1 MVINSQRR
9 MSILRQFREGQLD
22 ILVATD
28 VAARGLDIS
37 GVTHVYNYD
46 IPQDPESYVHR
57 IGRTGRAGATGTSV
71 TFVTNWEMDYLRDV
85 EHLTKKRLLPM
96 KPPTEEEAFAGRAA
110 MAEQSIEELVQKTD
124 VAKFEE
130 QVDHLLE
137 QHDAKT
143 LVAALLNEVTKS
155 DASEIK
161 VKITPER
168 PLPRKKG
175 GNKGGKGGGYRG
187 GYRGGNRRGGNVVV
201 VMVIAAMAGAVVVN
215 GITIVRVAAS
225 HALVAMTV
233 ITMVVSVMI
242 ATQVT
247 RVDQTVNL

>member
-1 MVINSQRR
+1 
-9 MSILRQFREGQLD
+9 
-22 ILVATD
+22 
-28 VAARGLDIS
+28 
-37 GVTHVYNYD
+37 
-46 IPQDPESYVHR
+46 
-57 IGRTGRAGATGTSV
+57 
-71 TFVTNWEMDYLRDV
+71 
-85 EHLTKKRLLPM
+85 M

-175 GNKGGKGGGYRG
+175 GNKGGKGGG
-187 GYRGGNRRGGNVVV
+187 GYRGGNRRGGNGRRSNGNSSNGGGRGGKWNNDRKGGGKSRFGRDDRNHNGGKRNDRNSGNKGGSNRQF
-201 VMVIAAMAGAVVVN
+201 VIKEK
-215 GITIVRVAAS
+215 
-225 HALVAMTV
+225 
-233 ITMVVSVMI
+233 
-242 ATQVT
+242 
-247 RVDQTVNL
+247 